1 MSNSKYPILSIN
13 GKLFPSWI
21 IHNFKEYKIP
31 AQYIDDNND
40 ICNLKKDGVGK
51 KELRNYQIFVSKYLD
66 YNSPYNGILLYHGL
80 GSGKTATSIGI
91 YNNLYKYS
99 RDWNVFIILK
109 AALIKSTWKGKK
121 GDAGELK
128 DWLIDYDNQMKNIV
142 FISYDAPN
150 ADTQFFNAVKNADLT
165 KKNLYIIDEAHNFI
179 RNVYGNISNEKG
191 GKKALSIYNYILN
204 ERKENYNTKLVL
216 ISATPIINQIFEL
229 ALIFNLLRPNDN
241 LFPTDEATFND
252 LYVDNDKPLQ
262 KNLNMFQRRILG
274 LVSFYE
280 SIDRRTY
287 AKKNEID
294 VEIKMSEYQCD
305 IYKHFWEIEN
315 KINEYND
322 KKKKKKQNKDNSYK
336 TYTRQAC
343 NFVFP
348 TYQNIS
354 GEQRPRPGQY
364 RISEKESQD
373 ILRGNMNNDNTI
385 NLDDLKKQKIKE
397 YAKAIQNYINIA
409 IKYFDEMNSLDND
422 KHNIITDINNIIN
435 IFNEKNNI
443 KNNDYLSEKDCKF
456 KMSNIIEN
464 YYNENKMSNLLKA
477 LYECSVKYVNVIIH
491 TYRSKGPVIIYSNYV
506 TAEGISMIKQ
516 YLKYIGFNDYEEC
529 KNNEQYNK
537 FRFVEYSGQI
547 DQDKRDEY
555 KNIFNVE
562 KNKYGDIIKVILI
575 SVSGTEG
582 ISVFSV
588 RQIHVVEPHWNE
600 TRIIQMEGRGIRY
613 CSHQFLPLN
622 ERVVDVYKYISLIH
636 NNTYPFKETTDQQ
649 IKNFAVKRQN
659 IINSFLDV
667 LKSSSIDCELNIE
680 ETTKA
685 GHNIK
690 CFKFEEPTI
699 IDNKYNEA
707 YKKNIEDDINYNSG
721 MNASN
726 SLLKNVQVYKIK
738 AVIQKDKEGNKFS
751 DPLDYWININD
762 GYVYD
767 FNLKYLIGQVERNKE
782 TELFNQTDDGLFII
796 TKTVFYPEIKYY

>member
-1 MSNSKYPILSIN
+1 MSNSKYPILSVN

-21 IHNFKEYKIP
+21 IHNFKHYKIP
-31 AQYIDDNND
+31 AQFIDDNND
-40 ICNLKKDGVGK
+40 ICNINKEQGK
-51 KELRNYQIFVSKYLD
+51 KELRNYQIFVNKYLD

-99 RDWNVFIILK
+99 QDWNVFIILK
-109 AALIKSTWKGKK
+109 ASLIKSTWKGKK

-179 RNVYGNISNEKG
+179 RNVYGNITDEKG

-280 SIDRRTY
+280 SIDKRTY
-287 AKKNEID
+287 AKKNPID

-315 KINEYND
+315 KINEMND
-322 KKKKKKQNKDNSYK
+322 KKKKRKQNNKDSSYK

-373 ILRGNMNNDNTI
+373 IC
-385 NLDDLKKQKIKE
+385 
-397 YAKAIQNYINIA
+397 YIYQFICTLSRRPFSPNGCAAIA
-409 IKYFDEMNSLDND
+409 ITLLISQ
-422 KHNIITDINNIIN
+422 
-435 IFNEKNNI
+435 
-443 KNNDYLSEKDCKF
+443 S
-456 KMSNIIEN
+456 SNII
-464 YYNENKMSNLLKA
+464 
-477 LYECSVKYVNVIIH
+477 
-491 TYRSKGPVIIYSNYV
+491 
-506 TAEGISMIKQ
+506 
-516 YLKYIGFNDYEEC
+516 
-529 KNNEQYNK
+529 
-537 FRFVEYSGQI
+537 
-547 DQDKRDEY
+547 
-555 KNIFNVE
+555 
-562 KNKYGDIIKVILI
+562 IL
-575 SVSGTEG
+575 
-582 ISVFSV
+582 
-588 RQIHVVEPHWNE
+588 
-600 TRIIQMEGRGIRY
+600 
-613 CSHQFLPLN
+613 
-622 ERVVDVYKYISLIH
+622 
-636 NNTYPFKETTDQQ
+636 
-649 IKNFAVKRQN
+649 
-659 IINSFLDV
+659 
-667 LKSSSIDCELNIE
+667 
-680 ETTKA
+680 
-685 GHNIK
+685 
-690 CFKFEEPTI
+690 
-699 IDNKYNEA
+699 
-707 YKKNIEDDINYNSG
+707 
-721 MNASN
+721 
-726 SLLKNVQVYKIK
+726 
-738 AVIQKDKEGNKFS
+738 
-751 DPLDYWININD
+751 
-762 GYVYD
+762 
-767 FNLKYLIGQVERNKE
+767 
-782 TELFNQTDDGLFII
+782 
-796 TKTVFYPEIKYY
+796 